1 MRCDP
6 SKQGSTQNHARGGFT
21 LVELLVVI
29 GIIAVLISILLPAL
43 GRAREAGNSTKC
55 KATLHTMAQA
65 AEQYKNQYRCYVP
78 GRLEQLAPGQGAA
91 SVGDGKDQYRPRWYE
106 ILGGQVGVYASKDPK
121 PFEDDTW
128 QITNEWFLCASVPE
142 WNNSRNYPY
151 GYNHQFLG
159 NARKRLTPLPDG
171 TRPMVNYPVST
182 SRVSNGSETVM
193 IADSLGTAVT
203 VPTKARQG
211 YYNDGKKD
219 PDANGNKGFLLDAP
233 RQTATSDR
241 ADVQISPMYHSGPA
255 ARHNKKVNVAY
266 ADGHVD
272 SVAPE
277 DMGYVVN
284 ADGSMPLS
292 GTVNG
297 HTAHNR
303 YFSGTGRDD
312 DPPAAK

>member
-1 MRCDP
+1 MRWHRFN
-6 SKQGSTQNHARGGFT
+6 QGTTRKHAHAGFT
-21 LVELLVVI
+21 LVELLVVV
-29 GIIAVLISILLPAL
+29 GIIGVLVSLLLPAL
-43 GRAREAGNSTKC
+43 SKARESANSVKC
-55 KATLHTMAQA
+55 KSNLSGMTKA
-65 AEQYKNQYRCYVP
+65 AEQYKNQYRVFVP
-78 GRLEQLAPGQGAA
+78 GRLEQLTSGQVH
-91 SVGDGKDQYRPRWYE
+91 SVEGKDQYRPRWYE
-106 ILGGQVGVYASKDPK
+106 ILGGIVGNIANHNPQPV
-121 PFEDDTW
+121 EDDSWT
-128 QITNEWFLCASVPE
+128 ISNEWFLCPTVPE
-142 WNNSRNYPY
+142 WINSRNYPY

-171 TRPMVNYPVST
+171 TKPWVNYPVST

-193 IADSLGTAVT
+193 IADSLGTAVS
-203 VPTKARQG
+203 VPLKDRQG
-211 YYNDGKKD
+211 YLVTGKKD

-233 RQTATSDR
+233 RQTANSDR
-241 ADVQISPMYHSGPA
+241 ADNQISAMYHSGPA

-272 SVAPE
+272 AVTPE

-284 ADGSMPLS
+284 PDGSMPLS

-303 YFSGTGRDD
+303 YFSGSGRDD